1 LLQSMSRAV
10 FMQEVLNQLNSI
22 FEILEKD
29 AASPITDEELQ
40 RLSARLPLEIPNI
53 VESLY
58 KWHNGIEKLI
68 PAYDFLSF
76 SDAITQYEELIAFGE
91 EFQNESF
98 FNRNYLPILQFR
110 DSYFFVDC
118 TPNSENNVFYLSSF
132 ESENTLKRYD
142 SLSQMLQIISEA
154 YLSRAYYIEEELV
167 LENPVLLQKIE
178 KKYYSQEVWNSKE
191 SEWNRLC
198 VEMGEL
204 RNIDVSQAASAEE
217 IRLQEL
223 SSVFG
228 LAAPADLRKESLISR
243 LTQTH
248 DERAID
254 FLVEFLSDANP
265 EIIAKAAYE
274 LGALRAREKLPEL
287 IKLTTYP
294 AEVVRN
300 LATHAIAEI
309 ATPNDI
315 LLLRPLL
322 ELLAD
327 EAALVRI
334 AAAEALGQ
342 LRNRMAVQPL
352 IDLLQ
357 DRNTRQDR
365 RAGLRYHVI
374 QALGKIGDARAV
386 EVLQQYK
393 SGVLPDEIQIIDQAI
408 NSIEKMNS

>member
-1 LLQSMSRAV
+1 MLRGV

-22 FEILEKD
+22 FEVLEKD
-29 AASPITDEELQ
+29 AAPPITDEEFQ
-40 RLSARLPLEIPNI
+40 RLSGRLSLRIPTT

-58 KWHNGIEKLI
+58 KWHDGIEEII
-68 PAYDFLSF
+68 PAYDFLSL
-76 SDAITQYEELIAFGE
+76 SDAINQYEELIAFGE
-91 EFQNESF
+91 EFQDESF
-98 FNRNYLPILQFR
+98 FNRNYLPILQFQ

-118 TPNSENNVFYLSSF
+118 TPNSENTIYYLSSF

-154 YLSRAYYIEEELV
+154 YLSRAYYIEDELV
-167 LENPVLLQKIE
+167 LENLVLLQKIE
-178 KKYYSQEVWNSKE
+178 KKYYSQEAWNNKE
-191 SEWNRLC
+191 CEWNKLC
-198 VEMGEL
+198 AEMEEL
-204 RNIDVSQAASAEE
+204 RSINVSQAPSEE
-217 IRLQEL
+217 EVQLQEL
-223 SSVFG
+223 SAVFS

-265 EIIAKAAYE
+265 EIIAKAAYG

-287 IKLTTYP
+287 IKLTKHP

-300 LATHAIAEI
+300 LATHAITEI
-309 ATPNDI
+309 ATSNDI

-322 ELLAD
+322 ELLTD

-334 AAAEALGQ
+334 SAAEALGQ
-342 LRNRMAVQPL
+342 LRNPIAVQPL
-352 IDLLQ
+352 INLL
-357 DRNTRQDR
+357 QDR
-365 RAGLRYHVI
+365 RAGVRYHVI
-374 QALGKIGDARAV
+374 QVLGKIGDARAI

-393 SGVLPDEIQIIDQAI
+393 SSVLPDETQIIDQAI
-408 NSIEKMNS
+408 NSIEKLNS

>member
-1 LLQSMSRAV
+1 
-10 FMQEVLNQLNSI
+10 MQEVLSQLNNI
-22 FEILEKD
+22 FEVLEKD
-29 AASPITDEELQ
+29 AAPPITDEEFQ
-40 RLSARLPLEIPNI
+40 RLLSRLPLEIPNI

-58 KWHNGIEKLI
+58 KWHNGIEELI
-68 PAYDFLSF
+68 PAYNFLSL

-91 EFQNESF
+91 EFQDESF
-98 FNRNYLPILQFR
+98 FNRNHLPILQFQ

-118 TPNSENNVFYLSSF
+118 TPNSGNNIYYLLSF
-132 ESENTLKRYD
+132 EGGNTLKRYD
-142 SLSQMLQIISEA
+142 SLSQMLQIIADA
-154 YLSRAYYIEEELV
+154 YLSRAYYSEDELV
-167 LENPVLLQKIE
+167 LKNPVLLQKIE
-178 KKYYSQEVWNSKE
+178 KKYYSQEAWNSKE

-217 IRLQEL
+217 VRLQEL
-223 SSVFG
+223 SAVFG

-254 FLVEFLSDANP
+254 FLVEFLSDDNP
-265 EIIAKAAYE
+265 EIIAKAAYG

-287 IKLTTYP
+287 IKLTKHPT
-294 AEVVRN
+294 EVVRN
-300 LATHAIAEI
+300 LATHAIADI
-309 ATPNDI
+309 TTPNDI

-342 LRNRMAVQPL
+342 LRNSMAVQPL

-365 RAGLRYHVI
+365 REGVRYHVI
-374 QALGKIGDARAV
+374 QALGKIGDVRAV
-386 EVLQQYK
+386 EVLHQYK
-393 SGVLPDEIQIIDQAI
+393 SSVLPGEAQIIDQAI
-408 NSIEKMNS
+408 NSIEKVNS